1 MTTFT
6 SKSASLSIVVSPV
19 RRRVDSNG
27 DSYLTE
33 GKRASFRDGAFT
45 TDDQEIIS
53 FLKNHR
59 DFGVLFTSDDET
71 ISSAEMEAK
80 AEAKHKTERRL
91 AAKTEKTNKKL
102 PSEGGKG
109 AAPIDPESEEG
120 IAGQIV
126 NEDNLIA

>member
-33 GKRASFRDGAFT
+33 GKRAAFRDGMFS
-45 TDDQEIIS
+45 TDDQEIIN
-53 FLKNHR
+53 FLKAHR
-59 DFGVLFTSDDET
+59 DFGVLFTSDDEK
-71 ISSAEMEAK
+71 ISSQEMESK
-80 AEAKHKTERRL
+80 AEAKHKKERAL
-91 AAKTEKTNKKL
+91 ASKTEKTNKKL
-102 PSEGGKG
+102 PSEGGKVD
-109 AAPIDPESEEG
+109 AVDPESEEG
-120 IAGQIV
+120 ISGQFV